1 MNDETA
7 AGAVVCFFTKISTSM
22 ASEQKRLQ
30 NEAKSRQPDTHYFNM
45 YEGDALVVSYA
56 YKSKKLA
63 ECAKKRFDE
72 EVASMVRNGM
82 KLREEIT
89 SRVEAAVAWRC
100 GAEKFSTFWEALL
113 YHWTK
118 GQNDQITGV
127 FNHNS

>member
-1 MNDETA
+1 MTDNERKLA
-7 AGAVVCFFTKISTSM
+7 
-22 ASEQKRLQ
+22 

-56 YKSKKLA
+56 YKSKELA
-63 ECAKKRFDE
+63 ECAKKQFDE

-82 KLREEIT
+82 KLREGIT

-118 GQNDQITGV
+118 GQKDLIKGV